1 METERIEN
9 RASPENVAS
18 PQKCHGNIV
27 SDQSFRTLRNMY
39 DGENDL
45 DERALGGL
53 AAKATRHEI
62 VTSKN

>member
-9 RASPENVAS
+9 SASPENVAS

-39 DGENDL
+39 VGENDL
-45 DERALGGL
+45 DERAHGGL
-53 AAKATRHEI
+53 SPQKQC
-62 VTSKN
+62 VVKL